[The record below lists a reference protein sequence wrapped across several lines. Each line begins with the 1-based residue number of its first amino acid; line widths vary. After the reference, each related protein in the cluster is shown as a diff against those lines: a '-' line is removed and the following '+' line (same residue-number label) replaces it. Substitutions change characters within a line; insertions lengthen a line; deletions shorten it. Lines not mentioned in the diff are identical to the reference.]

1 MCIPIGRQTALLNTQ
16 IVIIFA
22 ELPRMQPPPT
32 TTSRLEQRLPV
43 VWAMSTL
50 ALLSFLGAY
59 PILSDANN
67 GAAVWALAFTLATIP
82 GKYVIFSGLSSA
94 VPLGPWGLAAL
105 AVLVD
110 LVIAT
115 SLAVFLGLLARW
127 PFAARRL
134 KDAHERAEAVL
145 TEYPRLRRMA
155 FVGTLIFVYLPL
167 PASGSIGGTFVGQL
181 VGLSRG
187 TTVLAVV
194 LGGALVSI
202 TFAYLATTIGAK
214 AEAMAQQPWV
224 VGAAIAGFLV
234 FLWLAWRSV
243 KQSLRG

>member
-1 MCIPIGRQTALLNTQ
+1 
-16 IVIIFA
+16 
-22 ELPRMQPPPT
+22 MQPPSS
-32 TTSRLEQRLPV
+32 TSRLEQRLPAL
-43 VWAMSTL
+43 WAVSTL
-50 ALLSFLGAY
+50 ALLVFLGVY
-59 PILSDANN
+59 PFFSDANN

-115 SLAVFLGLLARW
+115 SLAVFLGMLERW

-134 KDAHERAEAVL
+134 KGAHERAEAVL
-145 TEYPRLRRMA
+145 NEYPRLRRMA
-155 FVGTLIFVYLPL
+155 FVGTMIFVYLPL

-187 TTVLAVV
+187 ATVLAVV
-194 LGGALVSI
+194 FGGALVSA
-202 TFAYLATTIGAK
+202 TFAYLAATIGAK

-224 VGAAIAGFLV
+224 VGAAIAAVLV
-234 FLWLAWRSV
+234 FLWLAWSSV
-243 KQSLRG
+243 KQSLRS

>member
-1 MCIPIGRQTALLNTQ
+1 
-16 IVIIFA
+16 
-22 ELPRMQPPPT
+22 MQPKPATAP
-32 TTSRLEQRLPV
+32 LEQRLPLLWLV
-43 VWAMSTL
+43 STL
-50 ALLSFLGAY
+50 ALFAFLGAY
-59 PILSDANN
+59 PLLSEANN
-67 GAAVWALAFTLATIP
+67 APAVWALAFALATIP
-82 GKYVIFSGLSSA
+82 GKYVIFSGLSAA

-134 KDAHERAEAVL
+134 KDAHQRAEAVL
-145 TEYPRLRRMA
+145 NEYPRLRRMA
-155 FVGTLIFVYLPL
+155 FVGTMIFVYLPL

-187 TTVLAVV
+187 ATVLAVV
-194 LGGALVSI
+194 LGGALVSA
-202 TFAYLATTIGAK
+202 TFAYLAATLGAK

-234 FLWLAWRSV
+234 FLWLAWRTV
-243 KQSLRG
+243 KRSLRS

>member
-1 MCIPIGRQTALLNTQ
+1 
-16 IVIIFA
+16 
-22 ELPRMQPPPT
+22 MQPPSS
-32 TTSRLEQRLPV
+32 TSRLEQRLPAL
-43 VWAMSTL
+43 WAVSTL
-50 ALLSFLGAY
+50 ALLVFLGVY
-59 PILSDANN
+59 PFFSDANN

-115 SLAVFLGLLARW
+115 SLAVFLGMLERW

-134 KDAHERAEAVL
+134 KGAHERAEAVL
-145 TEYPRLRRMA
+145 NEYPRLRRMA
-155 FVGTLIFVYLPL
+155 FVGTVIFVYLPL

-187 TTVLAVV
+187 ATVLAVV
-194 LGGALVSI
+194 LGGALVSA
-202 TFAYLATTIGAK
+202 TFAYLAATIGAK

-224 VGAAIAGFLV
+224 VGAAIAAFLV

-243 KQSLRG
+243 KQSLRS